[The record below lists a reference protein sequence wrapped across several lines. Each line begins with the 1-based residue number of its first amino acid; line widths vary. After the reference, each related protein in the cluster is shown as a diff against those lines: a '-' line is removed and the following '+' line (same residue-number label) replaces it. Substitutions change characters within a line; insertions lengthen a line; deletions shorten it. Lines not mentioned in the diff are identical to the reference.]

1 MVGLAVAVLAQLA
14 VVARAP
20 IDTSQGVN
28 FHAILTPDTVYVGQQ
43 ATYQVGVFIDDQLR
57 LRLRHNPEFIPPD
70 AQGLLSYELAAGAR
84 APSTRHA
91 GRRVYEVHVFQRAF
105 FPLVPGRYT
114 IPSAQLVYS
123 LPLSTSFFSREETHT
138 LVAESLLV
146 VVRAP
151 PSDGR
156 PSDYVGAVGD
166 VTIAAHLDSA
176 AARVGDPMLLT
187 LSVAGR
193 GDVKLFPRPAVA
205 VPWGTLVPAQVRVRL
220 DTTTEQ
226 VRGTKEFDW
235 LVTPRDSG
243 NLILPSVRYPYFDP
257 YRERYEVA
265 VTPPSALHV
274 APGAL
279 ALGDTARTDVLPPLP
294 LRHTYRGP
302 PSQPFYETPL
312 YLALAFAAP
321 IPALV
326 LAARR
331 RRTRKPHQAP
341 RAGAAALRA
350 LARRQQPADALT
362 VRRAFVRALEERF
375 VLPPT
380 VLTDRGAL
388 THALRL
394 EGVTAATAEVAES
407 VLTALDR
414 GAFGVGEILPS
425 NVCAHAYAAFR
436 NAVAEARPRRGG
448 SRRET
453 ARSSDRATVAV
464 IMIGAVASAMGARA
478 VAQDQPETAT
488 AAFAAGVKAYT
499 TGNYRAAAS
508 QFAAVTQW
516 APDAPDAWANAGT
529 AAWAAGDTADAVVG
543 WQHAGRID
551 PLAHDVHD
559 HLTLVRATQDG
570 PIARL
575 PRIPTPLAADAALGF
590 WLVACAVA
598 TWRVARRQSPVS
610 AISLLLAG
618 CAIAAGVVGVRENEA
633 AAARDL
639 SVVDRGMVLYASP
652 ALDADHVARADAGD
666 VARTLGRQGVWS
678 RVRLNGDREGWVES
692 VRLIPLERR

>member
-1 MVGLAVAVLAQLA
+1 MVGIALSFMAQLA
-14 VVARAP
+14 IVARAP

-28 FHAILTPDTVYVGQQ
+28 FHAALTPDTVFVGQQ
-43 ATYQVGVFIDDQLR
+43 ATYEVGVFIDDQLR

-70 AQGLLSYELAAGAR
+70 AQGLLSYELAAGSHAS
-84 APSTRHA
+84 ARHA

-105 FPLVPGRYT
+105 FPLVAGRYT

-138 LVAESLLV
+138 LVAESLAV

-151 PSDGR
+151 PIDGR
-156 PSDYVGAVGD
+156 PGDYGGAVGD
-166 VTIAAHLDSA
+166 VTIAEHLDSDG
-176 AARVGDPMLLT
+176 ARVGDPMLLT

-193 GDVKLFPRPAVA
+193 GNVKLFPRPMIA
-205 VPWGTLVPAQVRVRL
+205 VPWGTLVPGQVRVRI

-235 LVTPRDSG
+235 LITPRDSG
-243 NLILPSVRYPYFDP
+243 NLTVPSVRYPYFDP

-265 VTPPSALHV
+265 LTPPSAVHV

-279 ALGDTARTDVLPPLP
+279 ALGDTGRTDLAPPLP
-294 LRHTYRGP
+294 LRTAYRGALNI
-302 PSQPFYETPL
+302 PFYETPL
-312 YLALAFAAP
+312 YLALAAAAP
-321 IPALV
+321 IPALA

-331 RRTRKPHQAP
+331 RVRKPRRAP
-341 RAGAAALRA
+341 RTGSAALRA
-350 LARRQQPADALT
+350 LARRQEPVDAVT
-362 VRRAFVRALEERF
+362 ARRAYVRALEERF
-375 VLPPT
+375 ILPPT

-394 EGVTAATAEVAES
+394 EGVTAATAEVAEA

-425 NVCAHAYAAFR
+425 DLCIRAYAAFR
-436 NAVAEARPRRGG
+436 NAVAEARPRRGTAQLA
-448 SRRET
+448 T
-453 ARSSDRATVAV
+453 ARSSDRTTVALV
-464 IMIGAVASAMGARA
+464 IVAGAASVVAMGAI
-478 VAQDQPETAT
+478 AQDQPGVEAAT
-488 AAFAAGVKAYT
+488 FAAGLKAYA

-516 APDAPDAWANAGT
+516 APNAPDAWANAGT

-551 PLAHDVHD
+551 PLARDIRER
-559 HLTLVRATQDG
+559 LAFVRAAQDG

-575 PRIPTPLAADAALGF
+575 PRIPTSLAANAALAF
-590 WLVACAVA
+590 WLLACAA
-598 TWRVARRQSPVS
+598 SAWRVARRRS
-610 AISLLLAG
+610 ALSSVPTLLAC
-618 CAIAAGVVGVRENEA
+618 CALAAGVLAIRMNESA
-633 AAARDL
+633 AAHHL
-639 SVVDRGMVLYASP
+639 FVIDRGIVLYASP
-652 ALDADHVARADAGD
+652 ALNADRVARADAGD
-666 VARTLGRQGVWS
+666 VAHTLGTQGVWS

-692 VRLIPLERR
+692 MRLIPLERR